1 MVRLVLRFRLVCLNQ
16 PRFSKPG
23 RVADELVHINTPCQQ
38 CRALLGQ
45 AAKQID
51 VIWIRTRF
59 VSRSVLFKVIRMVV
73 HKSGQCLVDQGQ
85 HLQGCLLIRRTAC
98 QNAIHDSDGALVCH
112 QSRVGAIEVSY
123 VVGTFTSG
131 KGMHIA
137 TECNLSPKHWMMACR
152 MTWSRSRS
160 HNPSS
165 VSNMKVEI
173 GPYEEVTCMSRHA

>member
-1 MVRLVLRFRLVCLNQ
+1 
-16 PRFSKPG
+16 
-23 RVADELVHINTPCQQ
+23 
-38 CRALLGQ
+38 
-45 AAKQID
+45 
-51 VIWIRTRF
+51 
-59 VSRSVLFKVIRMVV
+59 MVV
-73 HKSGQCLVDQGQ
+73 HKSGQCLVNQGQ

-98 QNAIHDSDGALVCH
+98 QNAIHDSDRALVCH

-173 GPYEEVTCMSRHA
+173 GPYEEVTCMSRHAQRENREARLTSVSSHIKSSTSEKAKAPFSCRPGRCKTVSRLTRSLQPDGI